1 MPDRREVEFSGFVL
15 SVGLIVFCL
24 LLISSRLASIA
35 QSLKVLASPPSEEVS
50 HKENQKTNQVKKID
64 R

>member
-1 MPDRREVEFSGFVL
+1 MKTKQEVEFGVFI

-35 QSLKVLASPPSEEVS
+35 QSLRILASPPSEEVS
-50 HKENQKTNQVKKID
+50 HE
-64 R
+64 